1 MITRPLLEHIFA
13 AASIER
19 WNDHPHPAVFT
30 ELGKQA
36 HKMVAAWV
44 LGRAEEKELIDSIAI
59 FFFHCISNDFK
70 AFTWQRDRRASCRE
84 RV

>member
-36 HKMVAAWV
+36 HKIVAAWV
-44 LGRAEEKELIDSIAI
+44 LGSRRKHCVYAQFLIGNCALSRMM
-59 FFFHCISNDFK
+59 S
-70 AFTWQRDRRASCRE
+70 R
-84 RV
+84 

>member
-1 MITRPLLEHIFA
+1 MITRPLLEQIFE

-36 HKMVAAWV
+36 HKSSPPGSWA
-44 LGRAEEKELIDSIAI
+44 GS
-59 FFFHCISNDFK
+59 
-70 AFTWQRDRRASCRE
+70 RRTPDAPWTGTP
-84 RV
+84 

>member
-36 HKMVAAWV
+36 HKIVAA
-44 LGRAEEKELIDSIAI
+44 
-59 FFFHCISNDFK
+59 
-70 AFTWQRDRRASCRE
+70 
-84 RV
+84 

>member
-44 LGRAEEKELIDSIAI
+44 LGRAEEDAG
-59 FFFHCISNDFK
+59 
-70 AFTWQRDRRASCRE
+70 
-84 RV
+84 RVMN

>member
-1 MITRPLLEHIFA
+1 MITRPLLEQIFE

-36 HKMVAAWV
+36 HKMVAA
-44 LGRAEEKELIDSIAI
+44 
-59 FFFHCISNDFK
+59 
-70 AFTWQRDRRASCRE
+70 
-84 RV
+84 